1 MDNRYTALEWAA
13 MEGGQ
18 EVTPM
23 PTAKLPFLQEL
34 AEARMYKNR
43 DTLQGKTAEELAK
56 GMFLMIM
63 MLEILRKEDSS
74 FAKRYSINTQWNQD
88 FRSLRLQAS
97 DLHNIITV
105 LSNQDQFADKIAV
118 NKAISPPILQLK
130 HYFRDIE
137 NDRKDRGWDRAF
149 FKKLEEF
156 LKINDSA
163 CREVRRAVADWHMNS
178 DNEKHT
184 VRYQIKNLLLP
195 TNQQND
201 LLLHFK
207 NKLQG

>member
-18 EVTPM
+18 EVTPV

-163 CREVRRAVADWHMNS
+163 CREDRKSVV
-178 DNEKHT
+178 
-184 VRYQIKNLLLP
+184 
-195 TNQQND
+195 
-201 LLLHFK
+201 
-207 NKLQG
+207 